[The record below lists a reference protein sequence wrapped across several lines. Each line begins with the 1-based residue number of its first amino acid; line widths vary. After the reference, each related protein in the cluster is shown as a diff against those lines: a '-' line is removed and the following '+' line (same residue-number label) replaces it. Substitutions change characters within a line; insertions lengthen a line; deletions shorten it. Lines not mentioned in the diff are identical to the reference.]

1 MAVNPED
8 SEDQD
13 KKDEDKDEGN
23 TDVRHERVTVV
34 SLKNKTLYCWQGLQ
48 VNRLLPGK
56 IK

>member
-23 TDVRHERVTVV
+23 TDVRAQRDTFVPLV
-34 SLKNKTLYCWQGLQ
+34 
-48 VNRLLPGK
+48 
-56 IK
+56 